1 IYREVFLMKNKVI
14 GFIGTGVMGQGMVRN
29 LLKKGFKVNLHTRTK
44 VKATQLIAE
53 GAEWMFSVK
62 QLSEKSDVIIT
73 MIGTPRDVE
82 AVYFGS
88 DGLIENSKP
97 GTLLIDMTTSKP
109 SLAKNIYDIANVKGI
124 QSLDAPVSGG
134 DVGAQNGKLTIMV
147 GGDEAAFNEALPVFE
162 AMGENIRLQGPAG
175 AGQHTKVVNQVS
187 IAPAMIGMV
196 EALVYAE
203 KAHLDPE
210 LVLKSIGTGAAGSWS
225 LDNYAPRIIKG
236 NYDPGFA
243 IKHFI
248 KDMEIAVESAEELGL
263 YAPGLNLA
271 LSMYKELEVKGHD
284 EKGIHAL
291 MLYYQNA

>member
-1 IYREVFLMKNKVI
+1 MNNKVI

-29 LLKKGFKVNLHTRTK
+29 LLKKGFKVNIHTRTK

-53 GAEWMFSVK
+53 GAKWMFSVK
-62 QLSEKSDVIIT
+62 QLSENSDLIIT

-88 DGLIENSKP
+88 DGLIENSKA

-109 SLAKNIYDIANVKGI
+109 SLAKNIYDIANVKGV

-203 KAHLDPE
+203 KAHLDSE

-225 LDNYAPRIIKG
+225 LDNYAPRIIKE

-263 YAPGLNLA
+263 HAPGLNLA
-271 LSMYKELEVKGHD
+271 LNMYKELEVKGHG

-291 MLYYQNA
+291 MLYYKNA

>member
-1 IYREVFLMKNKVI
+1 MKNKVI

-29 LLKKGFKVNLHTRTK
+29 LLKKGFKVNIHTRTK

-88 DGLIENSKP
+88 DGLIENSKA

-271 LSMYKELEVKGHD
+271 LSMYKELEVKGHG

>member
-1 IYREVFLMKNKVI
+1 MKNKVI

-29 LLKKGFKVNLHTRTK
+29 LLKKGFKVNIHTRTK

-53 GAEWMFSVK
+53 GAEWTFSVK

-88 DGLIENSKP
+88 DGLIENSKA

-147 GGDEAAFNEALPVFE
+147 GGDESAFNEALPVFE

-271 LSMYKELEVKGHD
+271 LSMYKELEVKGHG

>member
-1 IYREVFLMKNKVI
+1 MKNKVI

-53 GAEWMFSVK
+53 GAEWTFSVK

-88 DGLIENSKP
+88 DGLIENSKA

-147 GGDEAAFNEALPVFE
+147 GGDESAFNEALPVFE

-271 LSMYKELEVKGHD
+271 LSMYKELEVKGHG

>member
-1 IYREVFLMKNKVI
+1 MKNKVI

-88 DGLIENSKP
+88 DGLIENSKA

-109 SLAKNIYDIANVKGI
+109 SLAKNIYDIANVKGV

-271 LSMYKELEVKGHD
+271 LSMYKELEVKGHG

>member
-1 IYREVFLMKNKVI
+1 MKNKVI

-271 LSMYKELEVKGHD
+271 LSMYKELEVKGHG